1 MSPEKA
7 YNMVIIEVYKLN
19 GMCGNVRN
27 EGRPV
32 ALGVLA
38 EVGTSALART
48 FDSRTFDFGLGSLL
62 LVLYPFF
69 MLPIELEG
77 AG

>member
-7 YNMVIIEVYKLN
+7 YNMVIIEVYRLN

-32 ALGVLA
+32 AGVLA